1 MSDNLNNPSETTT
14 NPAEEH
20 TISDVNMQEGSTGRK
35 LAVGFL
41 LFLGALFL
49 LLANIAFWAAFT
61 LLNTNGW
68 VAAVGPL
75 SKDPEIAQMIS
86 YAVVGSTFEGAEIDQ
101 ALVEI
106 LPEKFQMLSGPL
118 AMGLERLAN
127 ETVTAL
133 ITSDAFNT
141 VWEGINR
148 AGHTTVMGV
157 LNGKGD
163 HLYIQSGEL
172 TVDFSEAYNHIQNKL
187 GIEDLNLVPGAE
199 GGRLVL
205 FKSQQVAVLQEVVT
219 WLRTFALIMPL
230 LTILAFVFAWFVSL
244 WRRNTLIWIGVVSA
258 FMMFISLVVIA
269 VWRSNAMVAIQDPLL
284 RELGR
289 EIVNVLTHG
298 LMVQTLFFMIM
309 GILIAIGAW
318 QSAPD
323 SWLMQWEASRK
334 SKELAPESQN

>member
-1 MSDNLNNPSETTT
+1 MSENLNTPSETTP
-14 NPAEEH
+14 NPAEEPAV
-20 TISDVNMQEGSTGRK
+20 SDVGVQVGHTGRK
-35 LAVGFL
+35 FTVGVLISLGVIFL
-41 LFLGALFL
+41 V
-49 LLANIAFWAAFT
+49 LANIAFWAAFT

-86 YAVVGSTFEGAEIDQ
+86 YAVVGSTFEGAEVDQ
-101 ALVEI
+101 ALMEI

-133 ITSDAFNT
+133 ITSDGFNT

-148 AGHTTVMGV
+148 AGHIAVMGV

-219 WLRTFALIMPL
+219 WLKTFALIMPL
-230 LTILAFVFAWFVSL
+230 LTILVFVVAWFVSL
-244 WRRNTLIWIGVVSA
+244 WRRDTLIWIGVVSA
-258 FMMFISLVVIA
+258 FTMFISLIVFA

-289 EIVNVLTHG
+289 EIVNVITHG
-298 LMVQTLFFMIM
+298 LLVQTLFFMIM

-318 QSAPD
+318 QSASD
-323 SWLMQWEASRK
+323 SWLMQWEAARK
-334 SKELAPESQN
+334 SEE